1 MPEVLTQ
8 SQIDALLDELAGQPD
23 GPAAAAAAAE
33 EKKVRLYNFRN
44 PKKLSRDQQKVL
56 RSMGEVFARHLS
68 SYLAGLTRTYCE
80 VVVVTLEEHPYMEY
94 NNALPDMQVT
104 GVLETNIIKNPIL
117 LDMSNSISFALIE
130 RMFGGIITD
139 REPPERE
146 FTDIEVT
153 LMERIVRRITSLFEE
168 AWTFWPDTSINV
180 RQIETNTRFIKAV
193 AMDDMVITI
202 VLSVSL
208 GPVKGTV
215 TCCMPCMELLP
226 MLESVVNEQSGASH
240 LAEEAD
246 AAASESR
253 GAVLSR
259 LQDATAE
266 VCGILGWTTM
276 SMHEVLDLQPGDVI
290 RLDQSVGSPVLI
302 TVNGKKWFFG
312 APGTR
317 KNKIALRINRQY
329 AV

>member
-8 SQIDALLDELAGQPD
+8 SQIDALLNELAEKPE
-23 GPAAAAAAAE
+23 PSAVFTE
-33 EKKVRLYNFRN
+33 EKKVRPYNFRN
-44 PKKLSRDQQKVL
+44 PKKLTKDQQKVL
-56 RSMGEVFARHLS
+56 RSMGEVFARHLA

-80 VVVVTLEEHPYMEY
+80 VLVVSLEEHPYMEY
-94 NNALPDMQVT
+94 NNALPDMQIT
-104 GVLETNIIKNPIL
+104 GVLESNLIKGAML
-117 LDMSNSISFALIE
+117 LDVSNTITFALIE
-130 RMFGGIITD
+130 RMFGGAIVD

-146 FTDIEVT
+146 FTDIEVA
-153 LMERIVRRITSLFEE
+153 LMERIVRRITALFEE
-168 AWTFWPDTSINV
+168 AWTFWPDQDISISV
-180 RQIETNTRFIKAV
+180 RQMETNTRFIKSIG
-193 AMDDMVITI
+193 MDDMVTTL

-208 GPVKGTV
+208 SQVKGTI
-215 TCCMPCMELLP
+215 TCCLPCMEILP
-226 MLESVVNEQSGASH
+226 LLESAVEAQSGQTH
-240 LAEEAD
+240 KDDEEVSE
-246 AAASESR
+246 AASESR

-266 VCGILGWTTM
+266 VCGILGSTTM
-276 SMHEVLDLQPGDVI
+276 TMGEVLDLQPGDVI

-317 KNKIALRINRQY
+317 KNKMALRINRQY

>member
-8 SQIDALLDELAGQPD
+8 SQIDALLSELAGQADTPSVFT
-23 GPAAAAAAAE
+23 E
-33 EKKVRLYNFRN
+33 EKKVRPYNFRN
-44 PKKLSRDQQKVL
+44 PKKLTKDQQKVL
-56 RSMGEVFARHLS
+56 RSMGEVFARHLA

-80 VVVVTLEEHPYMEY
+80 VLVVSLEEHPYMEY
-94 NNALPDMQVT
+94 NNALPDMQIT
-104 GVLETNIIKNPIL
+104 GVLETNLLKGAML
-117 LDMSNSISFALIE
+117 LDVSNTLTFALIE
-130 RMFGGIITD
+130 RMFGGAIID

-146 FTDIEVT
+146 FTDIEVA
-153 LMERIVRRITSLFEE
+153 LMERIVRRIAALFEE
-168 AWTFWPDTSINV
+168 AWTFWPDVSLNV
-180 RQIETNTRFIKAV
+180 RQIETNTRFIKSIG
-193 AMDDMVITI
+193 MDDMVTTL

-208 GPVKGTV
+208 SQVKGTI
-215 TCCMPCMELLP
+215 TCCLPCMELLP
-226 MLESVVNEQSGASH
+226 LLDAVVVEQSGSAH
-240 LAEEAD
+240 RDEDEAGS
-246 AAASESR
+246 AASESR

-259 LQDATAE
+259 LQDASAE
-266 VCGILGWTTM
+266 VCGILGWTSMTM
-276 SMHEVLDLQPGDVI
+276 REVLDLQPGDVI